1 MPIHVGIACQSCER
15 VYFIAR
21 TDQIEFLAETF
32 EYQLFCPPPCG
43 VTRLFDKKRM
53 APYSVSTYCYN
64 RGYANPGEYQLLRR
78 PNWRL
83 SSSLT
88 DTAIRTSCA

>member
-21 TDQIEFLAETF
+21 TDQIEFLAETS
-32 EYQLFCPPPCG
+32 EYQLLCPAPCG
-43 VTRLFDKKRM
+43 VTRRFDKKRM

-64 RGYANPGEYQLLRR
+64 RATRSR
-78 PNWRL
+78 A
-83 SSSLT
+83 S
-88 DTAIRTSCA
+88 TSCLGRQIGRSVRP

>member
-43 VTRLFDKKRM
+43 VTRRFHKKRM
-53 APYSVSTYCYN
+53 GTYSVGTYCYN
-64 RGYANPGEYQLLRR
+64 RGYANPGEYQLLRA
-78 PNWRL
+78 PNWAL
-83 SSSLT
+83 SSSPSDPAL
-88 DTAIRTSCA
+88 RGGCA